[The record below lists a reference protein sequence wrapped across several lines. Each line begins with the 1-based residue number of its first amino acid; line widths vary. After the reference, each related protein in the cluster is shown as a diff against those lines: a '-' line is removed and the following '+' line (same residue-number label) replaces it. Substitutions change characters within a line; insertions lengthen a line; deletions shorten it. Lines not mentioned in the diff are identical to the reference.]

1 MNNLPHES
9 RFQRTIGWIT
19 ETLAMVFLSLMALV
33 STLRLF
39 GIVS

>member
-9 RFQRTIGWIT
+9 RFQRTIEWVT
-19 ETLAMVFLSLMALV
+19 EVLAMAFLSLMALV